1 MEGKTYNNNPDY
13 FCISFLFLILL
24 YGVSCYCFL
33 SEFFISGCIL
43 DANADK
49 LPIKVLN
56 NQKER
61 LQELAAEEQGPPK
74 RKLLASNIVVDIIDY
89 SRN

>member
-1 MEGKTYNNNPDY
+1 M
-13 FCISFLFLILL
+13 
-24 YGVSCYCFL
+24 
-33 SEFFISGCIL
+33 